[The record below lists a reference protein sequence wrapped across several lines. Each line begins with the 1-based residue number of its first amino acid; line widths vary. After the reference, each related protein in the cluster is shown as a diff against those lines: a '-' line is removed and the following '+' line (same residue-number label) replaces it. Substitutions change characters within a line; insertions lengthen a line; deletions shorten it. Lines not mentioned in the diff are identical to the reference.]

1 MQGQAR
7 HSPLSFDCHIVWSIR
22 AAKLEWDRSSVCLP
36 VSWHE
41 TWRQRFAS
49 DDHRHARVDAAHDKL
64 MEQGMDW
71 TVTDIG
77 NETVLVDLSGRLDV
91 PGALKADP
99 AFAEI
104 AENNMYVI
112 VDLSKLAFLAS
123 LGIRTLVSTSKTL
136 RAKNGNLVLLAPQDN
151 IAQVLS
157 SSGIDTII
165 PVVNDRAAAEASV
178 RE

>member
-1 MQGQAR
+1 
-7 HSPLSFDCHIVWSIR
+7 
-22 AAKLEWDRSSVCLP
+22 
-36 VSWHE
+36 
-41 TWRQRFAS
+41 
-49 DDHRHARVDAAHDKL
+49 
-64 MEQGMDW
+64 MDW

-77 NETVLVDLSGRLDV
+77 NDTVLVDLSGRLDV

-112 VDLSKLAFLAS
+112 VDLSRLAFLAS